1 MRKYSFI
8 GHYHC
13 LDLPPSGGH
22 SVYNLVFKSC
32 RSVRHTNGI
41 SLLNV
46 WLNMAASAQA
56 RSLPVS
62 SVRRPLAR
70 TVSEKIAEGQ
80 RLKDEGLRLLK
91 EDEGKKAAVKFKT
104 CFAYTKGLLPKQSQ
118 LAQYATLTGQQIII
132 DSEQQVAVE
141 ALELACNEG
150 LATVYFRRAKS
161 GDHIKALGYSEK
173 VKHPFIWVNSL
184 RNGVNFNAA
193 YVRLPGWHR

>member
-1 MRKYSFI
+1 M
-8 GHYHC
+8 
-13 LDLPPSGGH
+13 
-22 SVYNLVFKSC
+22 
-32 RSVRHTNGI
+32 RHTNGI

-62 SVRRPLAR
+62 SARRPLAR